1 MGSREVINMNVSDFD
16 ERDLKQVK
24 ECLEDY
30 ALEYMGKQGLLD
42 YFVEKEMN
50 NLESREEYIRRGWI
64 LEEDYDE

>member
-1 MGSREVINMNVSDFD
+1 MSDFN
-16 ERDLKQVK
+16 ERDLKQIK

-50 NLESREEYIRRGWI
+50 NLESREEYIQRGWI
-64 LEEDYDE
+64 EEKE

>member
-1 MGSREVINMNVSDFD
+1 MSEFD

-42 YFVEKEMN
+42 YFVNNEITN
-50 NLESREEYIRRGWI
+50 NLESREEYIQRGWI
-64 LEEDYDE
+64 LEEDYEYEQMEER

>member
-1 MGSREVINMNVSDFD
+1 MVSEFD

-42 YFVEKEMN
+42 YFVNNEITN
-50 NLESREEYIRRGWI
+50 NLESREEYIQRGWI
-64 LEEDYDE
+64 LEEDYEYEQMEER

>member
-1 MGSREVINMNVSDFD
+1 MMSEFD

-42 YFVEKEMN
+42 YFVNNEITN
-50 NLESREEYIRRGWI
+50 NLESREEYIQRGWI
-64 LEEDYDE
+64 LEEDYE

>member
-1 MGSREVINMNVSDFD
+1 MSEFN
-16 ERDLKQVK
+16 ERDLKQIK

-50 NLESREEYIRRGWI
+50 NLESKEEYIQRGWI
-64 LEEDYDE
+64 EEKE

>member
-1 MGSREVINMNVSDFD
+1 MSEFD

-42 YFVEKEMN
+42 YFVHNEITN
-50 NLESREEYIRRGWI
+50 NLESREEYIQRGWI
-64 LEEDYDE
+64 LEEDYE

>member
-1 MGSREVINMNVSDFD
+1 MSEFD
-16 ERDLKQVK
+16 EKDFKQVK

-42 YFVEKEMN
+42 YFVNNEITN

-64 LEEDYDE
+64 LEEDDE

>member
-1 MGSREVINMNVSDFD
+1 MSEFD

-42 YFVEKEMN
+42 YFVNNEITN
-50 NLESREEYIRRGWI
+50 NLESREEYIQRGWI
-64 LEEDYDE
+64 LEEDYE

>member
-1 MGSREVINMNVSDFD
+1 MKSKGVKSNMSEFN
-16 ERDLKQVK
+16 ERDLKQIK

-50 NLESREEYIRRGWI
+50 NLESREEYIQRGWI
-64 LEEDYDE
+64 EEKE